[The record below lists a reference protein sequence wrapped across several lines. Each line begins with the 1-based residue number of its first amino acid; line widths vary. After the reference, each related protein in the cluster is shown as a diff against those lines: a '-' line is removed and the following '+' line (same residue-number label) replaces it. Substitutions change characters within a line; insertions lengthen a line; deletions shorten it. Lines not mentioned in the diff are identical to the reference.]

1 MKIEQALAKL
11 EEITAT
17 LERGELPLDEA
28 IHLFEEGLALAADTK
43 RQLDAARLRVDQ
55 IVEQAKGTLDVEP
68 FDVS

>member
-11 EEITAT
+11 EEITAK

-28 IHLFEEGLALAADTK
+28 IGLFEEGLALAAATK
-43 RQLDAARLRVDQ
+43 QQLDAVRLRIDQ
-55 IVEQAKGTLDVEP
+55 VVEQAKGTLSVEP

>member
-11 EEITAT
+11 EEITAA

-28 IHLFEEGLALAADTK
+28 IRLFEEGIALAAEAK
-43 RQLDAARLRVDQ
+43 HELDAARLRIDQ
-55 IVEQAKGTLDVEP
+55 VIEGAKGTLDVEP

>member
-1 MKIEQALAKL
+1 MKIEQALTKL

-17 LERGELPLDEA
+17 LERGDLPLDEA
-28 IHLFEEGLALAADTK
+28 IRLFEEGLALAADTK

-55 IVEQAKGTLDVEP
+55 IVEQAKDTLDVEP

>member
-28 IHLFEEGLALAADTK
+28 ILLFEEGLALAADTK
-43 RQLDAARLRVDQ
+43 RQLDAARLRVDK
-55 IVEQAKGTLDVEP
+55 IVDQAKDTLAVEP